1 MSTQREG
8 GRLLVDQ
15 LVAHGAEVAYT
26 VPGESF
32 LAVLDGLYEVRDKVK
47 LVVCRH
53 EANAANMAE
62 AYGKMT
68 NKPGLCFVTRGPGA
82 THAAVG
88 VHTAFQD
95 STPMILFVGDVG
107 SDFRDREAFQEV
119 DFAAMFAPLAKWA
132 ARIDDV
138 DRIPEYVARAYQVAT
153 SGRKGPVVLALPED
167 MLSRK
172 SRAADA
178 KRYVPMEPHAGPADI
193 AKLREMLA
201 GARNP
206 LVILGG
212 SGWTAEACAN
222 MQRFIAANQL
232 PCACAFR
239 FQDLFD
245 NRHANYVG
253 DVGIGVNPVLAERVK
268 MADVLLVIGARL
280 GEMTTSAYTLLEAPA
295 PRQKLIHVHP
305 SPDEIGRV
313 YQPELGIVSG
323 YVPLAAVLAAMPPI
337 EDPAWKANV
346 AEARMDYM
354 AWSARKEIPGRVQA
368 WEIVDWLDRNMPED
382 TIYANGAGNFSTW
395 LHRFHRYTGYRTQLA
410 PTSGAMGYGLPAAI
424 AAQLQYPER
433 KVVCFA
439 GDGDFLMAGQD
450 LATAVQ
456 YNAPILV
463 IILNNG
469 MYGTIRMHQEKHYP
483 GRVWGTDL
491 QNPHFAAFARSFGA
505 VGEIV
510 EETKQ
515 FAPAIEKCL
524 ASGKPAVIDVK
535 IDPQAIT
542 PNTTID
548 KIRAAAAASRQP

>member
-1 MSTQREG
+1 MQREG

-15 LVAHGAEVAYT
+15 LVAQGSDCAYT

-32 LAVLDGLYEVRDKVK
+32 LAALDGFYEARDRIKLY
-47 LVVCRH
+47 VCRH

-62 AYGKMT
+62 ADGKMT

-107 SDFRDREAFQEV
+107 STMRHREAFQEV

-132 ARIDDV
+132 ARIDSV

-167 MLSRK
+167 MLSET
-172 SRAADA
+172 SGAADA
-178 KRYVPMEPHAGPADI
+178 KRHVPMEPQAAPHDI
-193 AKLREMLA
+193 ERLRKLLA
-201 GARNP
+201 AARNP

-212 SGWTAEACAN
+212 TGWTSEACDDI
-222 MQRFIAANQL
+222 RKFVEANQL
-232 PCACAFR
+232 PCTCAFR

-253 DVGIGVNPVLAERVK
+253 DVGIGINPVLAERVK

-280 GEMTTSAYTLLEAPA
+280 GEMTTSAYTLLEPPM
-295 PRQKLIHVHP
+295 PRQKLVHVHP

-323 YVPLAAVLAAMPPI
+323 YAALAKALAEMPPI
-337 EDPAWKANV
+337 ENPQWKGAA
-346 AEARMDYM
+346 AEARADYM
-354 AWSARKEIPGRVQA
+354 AWTARKEIPGRVQA
-368 WEIVDWLDRNMPED
+368 FDLVDWLDRNMPED
-382 TIYANGAGNFSTW
+382 TIYTNGAGNFSVW

-410 PTSGAMGYGLPAAI
+410 PTSGAMGYGVPAAI
-424 AAQLQYPER
+424 AAKLRYPDR

-439 GDGDFLMAGQD
+439 GDGDFLMAGQE

-456 YNAPILV
+456 YNAPIV
-463 IILNNG
+463 VVILNNG

-483 GRVWGTDL
+483 GRVSGTDI

-510 EETKQ
+510 ENTDQ
-515 FAPAIEKCL
+515 FAPAMERCL

-535 IDPQAIT
+535 MDPQAIT

-548 KIRAAAAASRQP
+548 KLRAAALAAQK